1 MTPLLEIIKTRPEDR
16 KRRRCPI
23 PGKSFPDT
31 VFNPA
36 LDCSRTLA
44 KNKDG
49 YETTDPTVPFAVNM
63 PIRYLFKNL

>member
-1 MTPLLEIIKTRPEDR
+1 MIPLLEIIKTRPEDR

-36 LDCSRTLA
+36 LDCSRTLC
-44 KNKDG
+44 
-49 YETTDPTVPFAVNM
+49 FS
-63 PIRYLFKNL
+63 